1 MLRLLIPT
9 YCKLDYFVVLYIA
22 TMECQQEEYFR
33 MNFRLNESKA
43 EEVSVIRLIGEV
55 NKDAV
60 QIIKKQ
66 ADELLAS
73 GTNKMVFD
81 VSNASYVDSDGLGLL
96 IDIHERC
103 VDAGGNM
110 TAVCTNNPKV
120 YRNFKLLRLIERFGV
135 HESIENAL
143 VILKTER

>member
-1 MLRLLIPT
+1 
-9 YCKLDYFVVLYIA
+9 
-22 TMECQQEEYFR
+22 
-33 MNFRLNESKA
+33 MNFRLKEGIV
-43 EEVSVIRLIGEV
+43 EEISVIRLIGEV
-55 NKDAV
+55 NEKAV
-60 QIIKKQ
+60 PVIRKQ
-66 ADELLAS
+66 VDELLAS
-73 GTNKMVFD
+73 GQKKIIID
-81 VSNASYVDSDGLGLL
+81 VSKATYVDSDGLGLL

-120 YRNFKLLRLIERFGV
+120 YRNFKLLRLVERFGV